1 MSKGAERRAT
11 IRDVSAALFA
21 SRGVAA
27 TTVRDIGD
35 AAGVLSGSL
44 YHYFPSKNAIL
55 TAVLSEF
62 MSDIH
67 AAFREVGAR
76 EEPPADTLRGMIH
89 ATLTVIDAH
98 PHATAIY
105 QNDRAYLRDQGLLT
119 EVDDQAR
126 LIREHWMTAIRAG
139 VTDGTFR
146 DDVPPEIFYRA
157 LRDALWA
164 SMHWPTRGSHTTAEL
179 GDLLAAL
186 FLDGF
191 ARPAG

>member
-1 MSKGAERRAT
+1 MSKGSDRRAT

-21 SRGVAA
+21 THGVAA
-27 TTVRDIGD
+27 TTVRDIGE

-55 TAVLSEF
+55 AEVLVEF

-67 AAFREVGAR
+67 AAFREVVAR
-76 EEPPADTLRGMIH
+76 GESPARTVRGMIH
-89 ATLTVIDAH
+89 ATLRVIETH

-105 QNDRAYLRDQGLLT
+105 QNDRAYLRDHDLLA
-119 EVDDQAR
+119 EVDAQAR
-126 LIREHWMTAIRAG
+126 LIREHWMAAITAG
-139 VTDGTFR
+139 VQDGTFR
-146 DDVPPEIFYRA
+146 ADIPVEIFYRS

-164 SMHWPTRGSHTTAEL
+164 SMHWPSRDSHTTEEL

-186 FLDGF
+186 FLEGF
-191 ARPAG
+191 TPRG